1 MKNYQEIKRQ
11 KQAFKRFCVVV
22 SLVWLLTLAYGIL
35 K

>member
-11 KQAFKRFCVVV
+11 KQAMKRFFIGVFF
-22 SLVWLLTLAYGIL
+22 VWVATLIYAIL